1 MKKIIL
7 ILIGLLMITGCDKEI
22 KNEEQNYNEIKIV
35 IEEELLKEGLIINDI
50 IMDSGYEAIEETNY
64 KINFQVKE
72 DITYLVKCI
81 KFDKTIN
88 YCSKSEEILNINNKT
103 IIMNNNTY
111 SQNILRGKNKEK
123 FLTYLYIVKD
133 KYLIITTNVD
143 KLYENGIMT
152 VLDLDGNILYKK
164 ENITSD
170 YHIKGLNGEED
181 INLHSLYPKLNEEK
195 LLYYVCNK
203 DEEKVYKYN
212 YIFESSKEELIEE
225 IGAKC
230 HIDNFISEIN

>member
-7 ILIGLLMITGCDKEI
+7 ILIGLLMLTGCDKEI
-22 KNEEQNYNEIKIV
+22 KNKEQNYNEIKIV

-81 KFDKTIN
+81 KFDKTIK